1 MEATTS
7 QSAAILQS
15 PHPSR
20 LLWTFPACQ
29 VGWVTHCTRNY
40 CHLPR
45 YCQEQRTHHHSLAFV
60 WFLHRNVLWRHF
72 TDQKRTAIIHPQTS
86 WNDLWTPAE
95 RKGREGAGGV
105 WGDHDF
111 QTGRLVRTGQA
122 KVLTQKDTNQ
132 AAVWK
137 TLSCPRP
144 LKLKQEIKNSCFV
157 LLNHKDILRATVEL
171 ILVID
176 YQRCV
181 ELCCQ

>member
-29 VGWVTHCTRNY
+29 VGWVGHCTRN
-40 CHLPR
+40 CHIYSGTVRNSAPTIIL
-45 YCQEQRTHHHSLAFV
+45 
-60 WFLHRNVLWRHF
+60 WFLFDLRRNVLWRHF
-72 TDQKRTAIIHPQTS
+72 TNQKRTAIIHPQTS

-111 QTGRLVRTGQA
+111 QTGRLVRTANKAIDPEGYKSSSSVEKMKMSMMPQVKTGDKKTA
-122 KVLTQKDTNQ
+122 DMSYKIT
-132 AAVWK
+132 K
-137 TLSCPRP
+137 TL
-144 LKLKQEIKNSCFV
+144 QE
-157 LLNHKDILRATVEL
+157 LL
-171 ILVID
+171 
-176 YQRCV
+176 
-181 ELCCQ
+181 

>member
-29 VGWVTHCTRNY
+29 VGWVGHCTRND
-40 CHLPR
+40 CHIYSGTVRNTIIL
-45 YCQEQRTHHHSLAFV
+45 C
-60 WFLHRNVLWRHF
+60 FLFDLRRNVLWRHF

-111 QTGRLVRTGQA
+111 QTGRLVRTEQT
-122 KVLTQKDTNQ
+122 KVLAQKDTNQ

-137 TLSCPRP
+137 KLRCPRC
-144 LKLKQEIKNSCFV
+144 LKLKLEIKNSWC
-157 LLNHKDILRATVEL
+157 L
-171 ILVID
+171 IK
-176 YQRCV
+176 
-181 ELCCQ
+181 